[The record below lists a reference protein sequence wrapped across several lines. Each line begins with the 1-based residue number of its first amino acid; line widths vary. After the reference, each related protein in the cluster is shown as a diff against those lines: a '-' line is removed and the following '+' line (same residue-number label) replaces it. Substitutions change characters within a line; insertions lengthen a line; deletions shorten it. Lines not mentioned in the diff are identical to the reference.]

1 MTPFKTIQ
9 NLSAEVAESYCPAG
23 NADTK
28 WHTSGIINFNAPFNR
43 FTLGREL
50 PLITE
55 GADEQVGR
63 RRSQHIDRNAAA
75 ILLDWNLRRLSQGK
89 AVIDLRLGELLV
101 EFRKRQPQKLG
112 FVRLPDYTREE
123 MGIPWRSASLLVSN
137 WTALEKLPLLK
148 QAHREGLISKSK
160 LRSLLRVTTAENE
173 EAWIEKASKVSVRTL
188 EELVKAEEA
197 RRNGGGSK
205 ISDANVGGSALDGAD
220 AGNSGSDTESVPD
233 GRASEPDGK
242 IVPAACNLS
251 SCSEDDRAGYL
262 MSLITTPEKAAIWDS
277 ALEHFSGHEGG
288 DFSTE
293 TFIEALLAEFCS
305 ALPLPADCTFSD
317 AAGSVDDETGT
328 DVDGSVDSGPAAEI
342 TAAHSNP
349 SDTTAEHPYYSDAV
363 SRHFNPQTPLDS
375 AQAAIDTPLPQSRH
389 WRRITGDEDGEFLS
403 CDSCNGRE
411 ADEERERW
419 MMVRKDLEEVTKIWE
434 YLSWTP
440 VTVETPLEWDDA
452 LIDIRAVADMIKKIV
467 AMRQLVGFYMGRI
480 LRTVENLRLYTDMQ
494 FASFNHYVVERL
506 GISMRT
512 ARNLIKLVRSFL
524 SLPILEGA
532 FKDGVLTQQR
542 AHLLLKVATE
552 KTEAEWLKYGTEV
565 PVIDL
570 EREVKRLSRLI
581 EADHNLLDEYPV
593 LPGFSPPEK
602 TKTEAVSGIEAQKA
616 EFGPSGTV
624 DKISSA
630 PVQMCASDMLPDE
643 ADPGAT
649 GSSRKMCASDNLP
662 AASCQYDDDDGP
674 WKVVLRKETV
684 DMNDPSELE
693 SWQMIMSGKLDCED
707 IEAAQDKESGSGD
720 DSGSRQSSDSDSGSE
735 TDDEPQSAPANPA
748 TTDPAWKMCATD
760 SDSVNITND
769 PVDIPVSSSISGFA
783 SGSSG
788 DSTCCTDKGTAAICF
803 FIPDNLIP
811 LWNYAFIRYLEFADG
826 SGTEPESPS
835 STDAAQNTTASDHTS
850 TEIPPKASTLPSHSD
865 SHSDGSGILLE
876 GFLFSL
882 IYHYL
887 ENEHKGLKRLKR
899 RLRHKVIERDNF
911 RCIVPGCSSRSG
923 LDDHHITFRSQ
934 GGGDELPNNSS
945 ACFEHHRHCIHDN
958 RYITIKGQAP
968 DNLTVAMGVEPGRP
982 PFALFINGRR
992 ICSNDTET
1000 GRN

>member
-9 NLSAEVAESYCPAG
+9 NLSAEVAESYCPSG
-23 NADTK
+23 NADK
-28 WHTSGIINFNAPFNR
+28 NWHTSGIIDFNASFNR
-43 FTLGREL
+43 YIVGSNL

-63 RRSQHIDRNAAA
+63 GRSQHIDRNAAA
-75 ILLDWNLRRLSQGK
+75 VLLDWNLRRLSQGK

-101 EFRKRQPQKLG
+101 EFRKRHPEKLG
-112 FVRLPDYTREE
+112 FVRLVDYTREE

-137 WTALEKLPLLK
+137 WTALEKLSGLMR
-148 QAHREGLISKSK
+148 AHREGLISKSK
-160 LRSLLRVTTAENE
+160 LRFLLRVATAENE
-173 EAWIEKASKVSVRTL
+173 DVWIEKASKVSVRTL
-188 EELVKAEEA
+188 EELVKAEET
-197 RRNGGGSK
+197 RRNGGGTDGSGSAMAGADGSGSAMADADGSGSA
-205 ISDANVGGSALDGAD
+205 ISDADSGSALSDAD

-242 IVPAACNLS
+242 LVPVACNLS
-251 SCSEDDRAGYL
+251 SCREDDRAGYL

-277 ALEHFSGHEGG
+277 ALEHFRGHEGG

-305 ALPLPADCTFSD
+305 ALPLPEDSARSS
-317 AAGSVDDETGT
+317 AGG
-328 DVDGSVDSGPAAEI
+328 G
-342 TAAHSNP
+342 HSNP
-349 SDTTAEHPYYSDAV
+349 SVPSDSTQV
-363 SRHFNPQTPLDS
+363 PS
-375 AQAAIDTPLPQSRH
+375 DTPLPQSRH

-419 MMVRKDLEEVTKIWE
+419 IMVRKDLEDVTKIWE

-452 LIDIRAVADMIKKIV
+452 LVDIRAVADMIKKIV

-480 LRTVENLRLYTDMQ
+480 LRTVENLHLYTDMQ

-570 EREVKRLSRLI
+570 EREVKRLSHLL
-581 EADHNLLDEYPV
+581 EANSNLLDAYLV

-602 TKTEAVSGIEAQKA
+602 VDTEASSGKDTLKAQVAHREAA
-616 EFGPSGTV
+616 EKTAG
-624 DKISSA
+624 K
-630 PVQMCASDMLPDE
+630 MCATEILSE
-643 ADPGAT
+643 AEGPEMTD
-649 GSSRKMCASDNLP
+649 SSRKMCAAEMLP
-662 AASCQYDDDDGP
+662 
-674 WKVVLRKETV
+674 VETCLE
-684 DMNDPSELE
+684 DLPENEPPENEFPENGLSENEPPENE
-693 SWQMIMSGKLDCED
+693 SSKNEPSGKM
-707 IEAAQDKESGSGD
+707 
-720 DSGSRQSSDSDSGSE
+720 
-735 TDDEPQSAPANPA
+735 SATNANSA
-748 TTDPAWKMCATD
+748 
-760 SDSVNITND
+760 
-769 PVDIPVSSSISGFA
+769 
-783 SGSSG
+783 
-788 DSTCCTDKGTAAICF
+788 CCTGKGTGTIRF
-803 FIPDNLIP
+803 FIPDSLIP
-811 LWNYAFIRYLEFADG
+811 LWNYAFIRYLDFAAG
-826 SGTEPESPS
+826 SKTAAESPS
-835 STDAAQNTTASDHTS
+835 STAVNQVVILKDQNVS
-850 TEIPPKASTLPSHSD
+850 EIPPDASTHPVCSDDARSH
-865 SHSDGSGILLE
+865 LE

-887 ENEHKGLKRLKR
+887 DSERAALKKLKR

-911 RCIVPGCSSRSG
+911 RCIIPGCSSRAG

-934 GGGDELPNNSS
+934 GGGDELLNNAA
-945 ACFEHHRHCIHDN
+945 ACHLHHRRCIHDN

-968 DNLTVAMGVEPGRP
+968 DNLTVMMGVEPGRP

-992 ICSNDTET
+992 VEKSS
-1000 GRN
+1000 

>member
-9 NLSAEVAESYCPAG
+9 NLSAEVAESYCPSG
-23 NADTK
+23 NADTN
-28 WHTSGIINFNAPFNR
+28 WHASGIIDFNASFNR
-43 FTLGREL
+43 YIVGSNL
-50 PLITE
+50 PLVTE

-63 RRSQHIDRNAAA
+63 GRSQHIDRNAAA
-75 ILLDWNLRRLSQGK
+75 VLLDWNLRRLSQGK

-101 EFRKRQPQKLG
+101 EFRKRHPEKLG
-112 FVRLPDYTREE
+112 FVRLVDYTREE

-137 WTALEKLPLLK
+137 WTALEKLPGLMR
-148 QAHREGLISKSK
+148 AHREGLISKSK
-160 LRSLLRVTTAENE
+160 LRFLLRVATAENE
-173 EAWIEKASKVSVRTL
+173 EVWIEKASKVSVKTL
-188 EELVKAEEA
+188 EDLVKAEET
-197 RRNGGGSK
+197 RRNGGGSAMADADSSGSAM
-205 ISDANVGGSALDGAD
+205 SDADDSGSALSDAD

-242 IVPAACNLS
+242 LVPAACNLS
-251 SCSEDDRAGYL
+251 SCREDDRAGYL

-277 ALEHFSGHEGG
+277 ALEHFRGYEGG

-305 ALPLPADCTFSD
+305 ALPLPEDRTFSD
-317 AAGSVDDETGT
+317 AAGTVNGEIGT
-328 DVDGSVDSGPAAEI
+328 DADGSVDGKTDTDADRTVDGGPAAEI
-342 TAAHSNP
+342 AAAHPNP

-363 SRHFNPQTPLDS
+363 SRHFNPQAPLDS

-403 CDSCNGRE
+403 CDSCDGRE

-419 MMVRKDLEEVTKIWE
+419 MMVRKDLEDVTKIWE

-452 LIDIRAVADMIKKIV
+452 LVDIRAVADMIKKIV

-480 LRTVENLRLYTDMQ
+480 LRTVENLHLYTDMQ

-552 KTEAEWLKYGTEV
+552 KTEAEWMKYGTEV
-565 PVIDL
+565 PVLDL

-581 EADHNLLDEYPV
+581 EANSNLLDAYLV
-593 LPGFSPPEK
+593 LPGFSPSEKVDTEASSAKDTLKAQVAHREAAEK
-602 TKTEAVSGIEAQKA
+602 TAGK
-616 EFGPSGTV
+616 
-624 DKISSA
+624 
-630 PVQMCASDMLPDE
+630 MCATEILSE
-643 ADPGAT
+643 AEGPEMTD
-649 GSSRKMCASDNLP
+649 SSRKMCATEMLP
-662 AASCQYDDDDGP
+662 APTSLEYLPENAPPENESP
-674 WKVVLRKETV
+674 E
-684 DMNDPSELE
+684 NEPS
-693 SWQMIMSGKLDCED
+693 G
-707 IEAAQDKESGSGD
+707 
-720 DSGSRQSSDSDSGSE
+720 
-735 TDDEPQSAPANPA
+735 
-748 TTDPAWKMCATD
+748 KMCATD
-760 SDSVNITND
+760 
-769 PVDIPVSSSISGFA
+769 A
-783 SGSSG
+783 GSA
-788 DSTCCTDKGTAAICF
+788 CCTGKGTGTIRF
-803 FIPDNLIP
+803 FIPDSLIP
-811 LWNYAFIRYLEFADG
+811 LWNYAFIRYLDFAAG
-826 SGTEPESPS
+826 SETAPESTS
-835 STDAAQNTTASDHTS
+835 STAVNQVVILKDQNVS
-850 TEIPPKASTLPSHSD
+850 EIPPDASTHPTYSDDARSH
-865 SHSDGSGILLE
+865 LE

-887 ENEHKGLKRLKR
+887 DNERAALKKLKR

-911 RCIVPGCSSRSG
+911 RCIIPGCSSRAG
-923 LDDHHITFRSQ
+923 LDDHHIRFRSH
-934 GGGDELPNNSS
+934 GGSNKLSNNSS
-945 ACFEHHRHCIHDN
+945 TCFEHHRHCIHDN
-958 RYITIKGQAP
+958 RYITIKGKAP

-992 ICSNDTET
+992 VCSNDTET
-1000 GRN
+1000 GGKLS